1 MNNTKYLDSVI
12 SVEINW
18 NSLFVF
24 HSKKYWNPML
34 RFSYSLCHDRSSAED
49 ILQTS
54 LLKSLQAFQKFVTQY
69 CNNISTTN
77 DINNLFLSQDI
88 QHHFKN
94 WLYRIVKNTYLDNHA
109 ISKKWNYDSLDEAVI
124 NNNLPDANSYHLNSP
139 KLTNNLKE
147 QEQEFYRIALD
158 DNWKSRLSS
167 LNEKQRSVLYLA
179 AENYSY
185 KEISLILDIPIG
197 TVMSNLSRTIKKLRP
212 TANNLE

>member
-1 MNNTKYLDSVI
+1 
-12 SVEINW
+12 
-18 NSLFVF
+18 
-24 HSKKYWNPML
+24 
-34 RFSYSLCHDRSSAED
+34 
-49 ILQTS
+49 
-54 LLKSLQAFQKFVTQY
+54 LQAFQKFVTQY

-94 WLYRIVKNTYLDNHA
+94 WLYRIVKNTYLDNYA
-109 ISKKWNYDSLDEAVI
+109 ISKKWNYDSFDEAAI
-124 NNNLPDANSYHLNSP
+124 NNNLHDSSSYHLNSTN
-139 KLTNNLKE
+139 LTHNLKE

-158 DNWKSRLSS
+158 DNWKSRLNS

-197 TVMSNLSRTIKKLRP
+197 TVMSTLSRTIKKLRP
-212 TANNLE
+212 TANSLE